1 MLKFQKNKFWL
12 KNIWKKIKKT
22 KFSTKKSFL
31 SILFNKNH
39 QTTRFE

>member
-12 KNIWKKIKKT
+12 TNILKKIKNIW
-22 KFSTKKSFL
+22 FSKKKSFL

-39 QTTRFE
+39 QTTHFE